1 MATINVSTTAALST
15 ALKAAKA
22 GDTIVLSQGSYT
34 LSASNLKFASEV
46 VVTSADA
53 GRPAVITNLSI
64 TGSSGLTLRDLDLS
78 ASPTGMES
86 PFQIKA
92 SENIRLERLDVHGTV
107 NNDPS
112 DDVSGML
119 IRGSR
124 NVTVVD
130 SEFHDLADA
139 LTHVDSFGLTI
150 ARNTFHH
157 LQYDGVRGG
166 GTSNITIS
174 GNLFRDFFPK
184 ATDHPDAVQFW
195 TTNTT
200 ASASNIVITDNAFLR
215 GEGGAAQGIFMRD
228 QVGNLPYEN
237 VTVTGNVIAGATYH
251 GISVTAARNVT
262 IDNNIVQGFTGMKS
276 WILLSKVQGAT
287 VTNNDANEVI
297 VQLSGNVSQAGNQVI
312 GLATDSGAWAFGQW
326 QPPAN
331 DGAGGAG
338 PGAGAVLGQVLT
350 GDAGANTLSG
360 DAGADTIDGRGGADL
375 LTGGPGDDVF
385 IVTPSAKVVE
395 VAGGGVD
402 LIRTGESLSLPANIE
417 NLEIL
422 GTKTASAGGNELD
435 NIIIGNAGGNYM
447 RGYAGNDTLDGR
459 AGSDMLLGEAGDDR
473 LIGGAGKDTF
483 VFKPGGGSDTVADF
497 SAGDAL
503 DASALLLAGARATL
517 TAGAG
522 GVTISFSTGEK
533 IMLSG
538 LGLDDLTATPTG
550 WIFG

>member
-1 MATINVSTTAALST
+1 MATINVSSTAALGT

-22 GDTIVLSQGSYT
+22 GDTIFLSEGSYT
-34 LSASNLKFASEV
+34 LSASNLKFAGEV
-46 VVTSADA
+46 IVASADP

-86 PFQIKA
+86 PFQIKT

-139 LTHVDSFGLTI
+139 LTHVDSFGVTI

-184 ATDHPDAVQFW
+184 ATDHPDAIQFW

-200 ASASNIVITDNAFLR
+200 ASASNIVITNNAFIR

-237 VTVTGNVIAGATYH
+237 VIVTGNVIAGAAYH

-276 WILLSKVQGAT
+276 WILLSKSQGAT

-297 VQLSGNVSQAGNQVI
+297 IQTSTSVTQAGNQVI
-312 GLATDSGAWAFGQW
+312 ALATDNGTWAFGQW

-331 DGAGGAG
+331 DGVGGAG
-338 PGAGAVLGQVLT
+338 PGAGGVLGQMLT

-360 DAGADTIDGRGGADL
+360 AAGADTIDGRGGADV

-385 IVTPSAKVVE
+385 IATANAKVVE

-402 LIRTGESLSLPANIE
+402 LIRTGESLTLPANVE

-422 GTKTASAGGNELD
+422 GTKTASAGGNDL
-435 NIIIGNAGGNYM
+435 NNSIIGSGGGNYM

-459 AGSDMLLGEAGDDR
+459 AGNDMLLGEAGDDR
-473 LIGGAGKDTF
+473 LIGGPGNDTF

-522 GVTISFSTGEK
+522 GVTISFNTGEK

-550 WIFG
+550 WVFG